1 MHLKIRDPLKAM
13 CTQCLK
19 NYLELETVEAIE
31 AIEVDVIDLDV
42 VEADKEEVIIFDSSI
57 AFTFSMTL
65 VTSFEAEVEA
75 DNELDLKAEDSD
87 NALRIGRLPKAVN
100 DLDPVNEGCRE
111 VLEVGSTVA
120 VSTFSSIK
128 VIRLEIIS
136 QIKLIVLG
144 LKTLF
149 IDSLLSMEIDDAYM
163 I

>member
-1 MHLKIRDPLKAM
+1 
-13 CTQCLK
+13 
-19 NYLELETVEAIE
+19 
-31 AIEVDVIDLDV
+31 
-42 VEADKEEVIIFDSSI
+42 
-57 AFTFSMTL
+57 MTL

-136 QIKLIVLG
+136 HFELIVLR
-144 LKTLF
+144 LKNILTD
-149 IDSLLSMEIDDAYM
+149 I
-163 I
+163 